1 MCLYIPVNI
10 NKQNNILINVNE
22 YEIIQDDYSY
32 LLNEEKKY
40 TYIHLIQVSI
50 PLFIF
55 EFILFYCIYKNKY

>member
-22 YEIIQDDYSY
+22 YEIIQDNYSY

-50 PLFIF
+50 PLFI
-55 EFILFYCIYKNKY
+55 LFYCIYKNKY